1 MNKKPIVWTIAGSDA
16 GGGAGIQADLLTL
29 HDLKVHGCSVITAV
43 TAQNSVAI
51 THIEPLSPHS
61 VHQQLTALASDL
73 PARVIK
79 IGVLA
84 NADICRVVGDFL
96 NDYTGLVVVD
106 PVMISTSG
114 GVLLAAD
121 AQRAFIQNIIPHAT
135 VITPNVTEAKAL
147 TGVTGQDMTSLSQA
161 ARQLQSMGAQHV
173 LITGVNGADNIDAD
187 ANQSPW
193 WSHDVWFHDRHTWVL
208 TQPWISNSNT
218 HGTGCT
224 MASAISA
231 ALALGYRIDDALV
244 IANMY
249 VHQGIRQAQAIGQGA
264 GPVAHMGWPQQ
275 QMDVPMVTDDLHQ
288 PDMSRTF
295 PYLGEEPIGFYP
307 VVPDVHWIEKLIDT
321 GITTVQLRIKN
332 QTEQAL
338 NDAIKQAVQLCQ
350 RANIR
355 LFVNDHWSL
364 AIEHGAFGVHLG
376 QEDLPAADLTAI
388 HRAGLR
394 LGISTHCYFEV
405 ARAHA
410 VRPSYIACGPVFATT
425 SKEMP
430 FKPQGI
436 AALRYWRQLLDY
448 PLVAIGGITFD
459 NVASVMATGVDGVAA
474 IGAVTQAVDLVGTTR
489 QLQAMWSRL

>member
-1 MNKKPIVWTIAGSDA
+1 MNKKPVVWSIAASDA

-29 HDLKVHGCSVITAV
+29 HDLSVHGCSVITAV

-51 THIEPLSPHS
+51 SHIEPLSSHS
-61 VHQQLTALASDL
+61 VHRQLTVLASDL

-96 NDYTGLVVVD
+96 KDYPGLVVVD
-106 PVMISTSG
+106 PVMIATSG
-114 GVLLAAD
+114 GVLLAEQA
-121 AQRAFIQNIIPHAT
+121 RRMFIEHIIPHAT

-147 TGVTGQDMTSLSQA
+147 TGIDIQDVTTLAQA
-161 ARQLQSMGAQHV
+161 AGQLQNLGAQHV
-173 LITGVNGADNIDAD
+173 LITGVNSIGDIDTD
-187 ANQSPW
+187 ANPSPA

-208 TQPWISNSNT
+208 TQPWIANPNT

-231 ALALGYRIDDALV
+231 ALALDYRLDDALV

-249 VHQGIRQAQAIGQGA
+249 VHQGIRQARAIGQGP
-264 GPVAHMGWPQQ
+264 GPVAHMGWPRQQ
-275 QMDVPMVTDDLHQ
+275 VDLPTVIDGLRQ
-288 PDMSRTF
+288 SKERTF
-295 PYLGEEPIGFYP
+295 PGLGDEPIGFYP
-307 VVPDVHWIEKLIDT
+307 VVPEVHWIEKLIDT
-321 GITTVQLRIKN
+321 GITTIQLRIKN
-332 QTEQAL
+332 QTRQVL
-338 NDAIKQAVQLCQ
+338 NEAIRQAVQLCR

-355 LFVNDHWSL
+355 LFVNDHWQL

-376 QEDLPAADLTAI
+376 QEDLPQADLMAI
-388 HRAGLR
+388 HQAGLR
-394 LGISTHCYFEV
+394 LGISTHGYFEV

-425 SKEMP
+425 SKDTP

-436 AALRYWRQLLDY
+436 AALKYWRQLLNY

-459 NVASVMATGVDGVAA
+459 NVASVMATGVDGIAA
-474 IGAVTQAVDLVGTTR
+474 IGAVTQAVDPIDTTR